1 MIDRIRDIN
10 ARLDEILIPFSRG
23 HPITYNH
30 YFTETIQSIRQ
41 KRLEKNVAERLH
53 KLSPG
58 LNQQSGNISENISSD
73 LKISDLITA
82 LSSCNDAD
90 MDKYAASEILICM
103 EAYYKVNPKS
113 QDVCLPSNQAC
124 RYTMQLKP

>member
-53 KLSPG
+53 KFSPG
-58 LNQQSGNISENISSD
+58 LSQQAANIRENIRLD
-73 LKISDLITA
+73 LKIPDLITA
-82 LSSCNDAD
+82 LSSCNEAD

-103 EAYYKVNPKS
+103 EAYYKVNP
-113 QDVCLPSNQAC
+113 
-124 RYTMQLKP
+124 